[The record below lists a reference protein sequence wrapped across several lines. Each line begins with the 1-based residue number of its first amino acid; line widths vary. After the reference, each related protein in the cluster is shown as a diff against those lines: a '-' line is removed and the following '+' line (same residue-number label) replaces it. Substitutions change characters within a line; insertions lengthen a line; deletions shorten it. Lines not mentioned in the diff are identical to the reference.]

1 MNMIKV
7 HSIVW
12 PNAIFS
18 FITLPSAFAEI
29 TVVEI
34 YLYETLVFF
43 TVVKQLGDMN
53 VNCQRM
59 QSCLQPSKIHLYFL
73 PLHDL
78 DT

>member
-18 FITLPSAFAEI
+18 FITLPSAFTEI

-53 VNCQRM
+53 VNRQRM
-59 QSCLQPSKIHLYFL
+59 QLCLQPFKMHLN
-73 PLHDL
+73 PLHDFEA
-78 DT
+78 

>member
-12 PNAIFS
+12 QNAIFS
-18 FITLPSAFAEI
+18 FITLPSAFTEI

-43 TVVKQLGDMN
+43 TFVKQLGDMN

-59 QSCLQPSKIHLYFL
+59 QSCLQPSKIHLYSAFA
-73 PLHDL
+73 
-78 DT
+78 